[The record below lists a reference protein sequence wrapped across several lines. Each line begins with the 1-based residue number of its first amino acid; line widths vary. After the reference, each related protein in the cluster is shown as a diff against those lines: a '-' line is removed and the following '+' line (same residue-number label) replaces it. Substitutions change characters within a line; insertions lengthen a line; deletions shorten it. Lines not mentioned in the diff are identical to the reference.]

1 MELNKR
7 VVPWLFITLFH
18 ILAAPILCVFIGCIT
33 YEFPDIGE
41 ALMGFLGF
49 VMIVIPLFVA
59 FLFGLIPFGL
69 LAIQTGYMLR
79 EGWSFHW
86 AFLCSVLSGAFVGLV
101 APMIAQSTPDEMN
114 GLLIFSVSLTAGICY
129 CVCFGWYKSKSSVI
143 HPQ

>member
-7 VVPWLFITLFH
+7 VVPWLFTALLH
-18 ILAAPILCVFIGCIT
+18 IFIAPILCVLIGCII

-41 ALMGFLGF
+41 ALVGFLGF
-49 VMIVIPLFVA
+49 SMMVVPLFVA

-79 EGWSFHW
+79 EGWPFHW
-86 AFLCSVLSGAFVGLV
+86 ACLCSLLSGAFIGLV

-114 GLLIFSVSLTAGICY
+114 GLLILSVSLTAGICY
-129 CVCFGWYKSKSSVI
+129 CACFWRYKSKLPVI
-143 HPQ
+143 DPQ